1 MGVRR
6 SLKPRKGRRKSLLT
20 ALRILALFAGVALL
34 TILFVNQLHPLV
46 KSFGDTQARWEATR
60 AINEAVTAVLA
71 DAQLQYEDLVTVGK
85 DEEGNLAAVEANVVK
100 INQLKAAIT
109 TAVLEKLEETS
120 HLSMSI
126 PLGTLIGGDLLNGW
140 GPRIHLRVTVS
151 GSVVTTLH
159 SQFISAG
166 INQTSHQ
173 ITMDLQSK
181 IALSIPGYMT
191 TVTVDSSFL
200 IAETVLVGKVPDS
213 YTEVDG
219 TQADLLGKIF
229 AFGGD
234 SA

>member
-1 MGVRR
+1 M
-6 SLKPRKGRRKSLLT
+6 
-20 ALRILALFAGVALL
+20 
-34 TILFVNQLHPLV
+34 NQGEV
-46 KSFGDTQARWEATR
+46 
-60 AINEAVTAVLA
+60 
-71 DAQLQYEDLVTVGK
+71 
-85 DEEGNLAAVEANVVK
+85 
-100 INQLKAAIT
+100 
-109 TAVLEKLEETS
+109 
-120 HLSMSI
+120 SI
-126 PLGTLIGGDLLNGW
+126 SVPF
-140 GPRIHLRVTVS
+140 
-151 GSVVTTLH
+151 GSVMNSQIFSTTGPVIQMYA
-159 SQFISAG
+159 SPYAQVNVDIDSEFTSAG